1 VSSAV
6 SIRFPFVLRLATGE
20 TCYKFLMNSSPQ
32 ASPGIIAIGASAIIC
47 GVLGSLTSILVLFI
61 LSSAHY
67 SPAGP
72 PIPLALRPVIFGFF
86 ALCLVCGIFESI
98 AGVQLIRLRNWARVS
113 LLAFGGCLLFFG
125 VVGIGVIFFVI
136 FGGAPPDPVVSR
148 ALLATILTVIYAIP
162 LLLGTWWLFWLTRR
176 SVVAQFHA
184 NTFLN
189 AARDTH
195 HRSWLNNPACPLAV
209 RIVGWYLASFILF
222 LPLIPFFPGRFPVLF
237 FGHALYGP
245 AASALL
251 LCNFVVL
258 SLPGIGLLLLKKWSY
273 PLTIASQLF
282 VLING
287 AAITFSSTFAQ
298 VLRSVLSQMNLP
310 NPPISIDQIVHY
322 VRYGTILGLL
332 IPVAIVITLYLS
344 RSRFFTA
351 VDEQSNARPPLPPA
365 AN

>member
-1 VSSAV
+1 
-6 SIRFPFVLRLATGE
+6 
-20 TCYKFLMNSSPQ
+20 MNSPPQ

-47 GVLGSLTSILVLFI
+47 GVLGSLTSILVLFL
-61 LSSAHY
+61 LSSTHY

-86 ALCLVCGIFESI
+86 ALCLVCGIFEST

-162 LLLGTWWLFWLTRR
+162 ILLGAWWLFWLTRR

-189 AARDTH
+189 VSHDTH
-195 HRSWLNNPACPLAV
+195 PNKSWLNNPACPLAV

-251 LCNFVVL
+251 LFNFVVV

-287 AAITFSSTFAQ
+287 AAITFSSTLAP
-298 VLRSVLSQMNLP
+298 VLRSVLSQMSLP
-310 NPPISIDQIVHY
+310 NPAISIDQIVPY
-322 VRYGTILGLL
+322 VRYSTILGLL

-351 VDEQSNARPPLPPA
+351 ADGQLRARSPLPPA